1 MERCRMLGLGLAAVA
16 GTYQHRSHAGD
27 TRCLDV
33 AQRITDRRHGFEIQA
48 EPLGQ
53 IEQHAGAGFALVRS
67 MLRMVRR
74 EEDSVDAAT
83 DFRELY
89 LQTIVHREERVV
101 VEPSPAASGLM
112 SDAAHAIA
120 RLTQP
125 PGPSGTDQT
134 RERE

>member
-1 MERCRMLGLGLAAVA
+1 MYR
-16 GTYQHRSHAGD
+16 HRSRAGD

-74 EEDSVDAAT
+74 DEDSVDAAT

-101 VEPSPAASGLM
+101 VEHALAPSGLIA
-112 SDAAHAIA
+112 DEKHALAGLTHTHDRLAAAVA
-120 RLTQP
+120 RPQFDDEP
-125 PGPSGTDQT
+125 
-134 RERE
+134 